1 MNANQKMEVVQIFI
15 LNRRAVS
22 AGLALIVSAI
32 ALIAEASK
40 TKEDIE
46 NLESRKKNRTYRVK
60 ETKP

>member
-1 MNANQKMEVVQIFI
+1 MEVVQIFI

-60 ETKP
+60 KTKP

>member
-60 ETKP
+60 KTKP